1 MLNDLEVCACEI
13 VLNEMPDLYAFIE
26 HMEGCS
32 PQNHEAFLKT
42 CQELQNQEYSHRN
55 VCIKDLLQ
63 EPAVFKIIS
72 RNIDR
77 LDLKYALLKDQ
88 WDSTLNKQIYDT
100 EKRVA
105 KEILEKI
112 TFKIHLLS
120 LKENARPSEQ
130 LLEYLSNK
138 IDFVPDIKTALV
150 SLKQNQVDFDEG
162 IVLCCKFTDKS
173 FTVPDGVEVI
183 ASGAF
188 AFNASLETISLGS
201 VREIGERAFLS
212 CTALTEVS
220 LPETVETVYQEA
232 FSGCTALA
240 TLEISEGVQV
250 FGDSAFSNCTVLARV
265 AFPESMT
272 EIGRGSFANC
282 TALSY
287 VSIPA
292 SMEGIYETA
301 FDGCENLTIYGA
313 AGSPAEDF
321 AEAYEIPFEAIS

>member
-1 MLNDLEVCACEI
+1 MLNDLEIRASEI

-55 VCIKDLLQ
+55 VCIQDLLQ

-112 TFKIHLLS
+112 TFKLHLLS
-120 LKENARPSEQ
+120 LNANAKPSDQ
-130 LLEYLSNK
+130 LLEYLFNK
-138 IDFVPDIKTALV
+138 TDFVADIKTALV

-162 IVLCCKFTDKS
+162 IVLCCQFTGKS
-173 FTVPDGVEVI
+173 FAVYWEEFLNKLECFPQKGFKRLIGLVCSIGALKKKLLSDLDWLILKEILNGQSAPDIQEKVHKMNGI
-183 ASGAF
+183 KSYSIQTTPLIR
-188 AFNASLETISLGS
+188 SLEILQLCSEEKVG
-201 VREIGERAFLS
+201 RRK
-212 CTALTEVS
+212 
-220 LPETVETVYQEA
+220 VYT
-232 FSGCTALA
+232 FSGQFK
-240 TLEISEGVQV
+240 EFMNFV
-250 FGDSAFSNCTVLARV
+250 
-265 AFPESMT
+265 
-272 EIGRGSFANC
+272 
-282 TALSY
+282 
-287 VSIPA
+287 
-292 SMEGIYETA
+292 
-301 FDGCENLTIYGA
+301 
-313 AGSPAEDF
+313 
-321 AEAYEIPFEAIS
+321 